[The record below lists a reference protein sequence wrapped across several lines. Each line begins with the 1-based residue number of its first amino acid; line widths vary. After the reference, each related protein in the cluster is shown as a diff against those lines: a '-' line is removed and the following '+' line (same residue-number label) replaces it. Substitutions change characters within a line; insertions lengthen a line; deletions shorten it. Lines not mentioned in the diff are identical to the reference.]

1 MARKQGL
8 WVKPREP
15 HKLSPEGK
23 AAIRPQTEKI
33 RAAGLK
39 IKERC
44 AGKSGSEFKQCRSQ
58 VLRELFGKPASK
70 EGK

>member
-1 MARKQGL
+1 M

-15 HKLSPEGK
+15 HRLSDEGK

-39 IKERC
+39 IKEQC
-44 AGKSGSEFKQCRSQ
+44 AGKSGAEFKRCRSE
-58 VLRELFGKPASK
+58 VLASLFRKPAST

>member
-15 HKLSPEGK
+15 HRLSAEGK

-33 RAAGLK
+33 REAGK
-39 IKERC
+39 QIKEKC
-44 AGKSGSEFKQCRSQ
+44 AGKSGAEFKQCRSA
-58 VLRELFGKPASK
+58 VLAELFGKK
-70 EGK
+70 K